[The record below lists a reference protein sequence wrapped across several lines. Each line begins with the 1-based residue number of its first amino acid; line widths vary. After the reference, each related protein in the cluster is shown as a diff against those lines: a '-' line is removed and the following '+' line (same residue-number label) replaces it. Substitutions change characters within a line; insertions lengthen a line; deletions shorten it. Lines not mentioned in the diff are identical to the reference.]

1 MLSKIDARQRGQAS
15 KKGSNLVEDGEDQ
28 LENGQRA
35 GQVSQDLG
43 YSGRIEQLLNILGAA
58 LPEDFKEAENHLRDA
73 ALVDEMDG
81 RDQPPRTKKSV
92 TFKVRADEEPPMMQP

>member
-1 MLSKIDARQRGQAS
+1 MLSKIEARQRGQAS
-15 KKGSNLVEDGEDQ
+15 KKGSNLVEDGE

-35 GQVSQDLG
+35 EQASQDLG

-58 LPEDFKEAENHLRDA
+58 LPEDFEEAENHLKDA

>member
-1 MLSKIDARQRGQAS
+1 
-15 KKGSNLVEDGEDQ
+15 
-28 LENGQRA
+28 
-35 GQVSQDLG
+35 VSQDLG

-73 ALVDEMDG
+73 ALADEMDG

-92 TFKVRADEEPPMMQP
+92 TFKIRADEEPPMMQL